1 VIINN
6 ANDIEGHSLSK
17 STYRNK
23 IQLFLEEYIP
33 LRSMKANASEKS
45 YTVKEATIKLM
56 QFCAYRDR
64 SQKEVQEKLREM
76 RMIPEACE
84 QITIQLMR
92 ENFLN
97 EERFARSFVRG
108 KFRIKKWGRIKI
120 KQELKK
126 REISTPL
133 IKLGFTEI
141 DPSEYYS
148 TLNDLAEK
156 KLPLIKEANSYKKK
170 QKLISFLH
178 QKGYEFPVIMEIL
191 EEFKF

>member
-1 VIINN
+1 
-6 ANDIEGHSLSK
+6 
-17 STYRNK
+17 
-23 IQLFLEEYIP
+23 
-33 LRSMKANASEKS
+33 MKPNSSEKS
-45 YTVKEATIKLM
+45 YSIKEATITLM

-120 KQELKK
+120 KQELKQ
-126 REISTPL
+126 RDISAPL
-133 IKLGFTEI
+133 IKIAFTEI
-141 DPSEYYS
+141 DAVVYFS
-148 TLNDLAEK
+148 TLENVAKK
-156 KLPLIKEANSYKKK
+156 KLKLIKEANPYKKK
-170 QKLISFLH
+170 QKLISYLQQRGFEIPL
-178 QKGYEFPVIMEIL
+178 IL
-191 EEFKF
+191 EVTEQFKF

>member
-1 VIINN
+1 M
-6 ANDIEGHSLSK
+6 K
-17 STYRNK
+17 S
-23 IQLFLEEYIP
+23 
-33 LRSMKANASEKS
+33 NASEKS
-45 YTVKEATIKLM
+45 YTIKEATIKLM
-56 QFCAYRDR
+56 QYCAYRDR
-64 SQKEVQEKLREM
+64 SQKEVEEKLREM

-126 REISTPL
+126 RDISAPL

-141 DPSEYYS
+141 DDSEYFS
-148 TLNDLAEK
+148 TLEKVADK
-156 KLPLIKEANSYKKK
+156 KLKLIKESNPYKRK
-170 QKLISFLH
+170 QKLISYLQQRGFEIPL
-178 QKGYEFPVIMEIL
+178 IL
-191 EEFKF
+191 EVLGNFKF

>member
-1 VIINN
+1 
-6 ANDIEGHSLSK
+6 
-17 STYRNK
+17 
-23 IQLFLEEYIP
+23 
-33 LRSMKANASEKS
+33 MKANASEKS
-45 YTVKEATIKLM
+45 YTIKEATIKLM

-120 KQELKK
+120 KQELKA
-126 REISTPL
+126 REISSPL
-133 IKLGFTEI
+133 IKIAFSEI
-141 DPSEYYS
+141 DNSAYFS
-148 TLNDLAEK
+148 TLKVLAEK
-156 KLPLIKEANSYKKK
+156 KFPLINESNPYKKK
-170 QKLISFLH
+170 QKMISFLH
-178 QKGYEFPVIMEIL
+178 QKGFEFPLIMEVL